1 MADVLAQPNDSA
13 NDADTEATLLAAIDE
28 ARLPRHIAIIM
39 DGNGRWAKRRGKSRI
54 EGHRAGVKSVREV
67 VTACRKLGVEVL
79 TLYAFSSENWQRP
92 RLEVRA
98 LMRFLDEFLRKEL
111 TTLLDNNI
119 RLATIG
125 NPERLPPGVQKTL
138 NRVMDQTKD
147 HTGMTLVLALSYG
160 ARNEIT
166 QAVRA
171 IAQKAKSGELDPQD
185 INEHL
190 ISDHLDTA
198 GLPDPD
204 LMIRTSG
211 ETRISNY
218 LLWQMAYTEFLF
230 TDLPWPDFRRP
241 ALYRSILDYQRRERR
256 FGLTGEQAA
265 R

>member
-1 MADVLAQPNDSA
+1 MANALTQADSTEAGLLAQI
-13 NDADTEATLLAAIDE
+13 DTD
-28 ARLPRHIAIIM
+28 RLPRHIAIIM
-39 DGNGRWAKRRGKSRI
+39 DGNGRWAKRQGKSRV

-67 VTACRKLGVEVL
+67 VTACREIGIDVL

-98 LMRFLDEFLRKEL
+98 LMRFLDEFLHKEL
-111 TTLLDNNI
+111 TTLMDNNI

-125 NPERLPPGVQKTL
+125 NPDRLPPGVQKTL
-138 NRVMDQTKD
+138 NRVMTQTEH

-160 ARNEIT
+160 ARSEIT

-171 IAQKAKSGELDPQD
+171 IAERVKQGTLDPAD
-185 INEHL
+185 IDEQL
-190 ISDHLDTA
+190 ISDHLDTR

-218 LLWQMAYTEFLF
+218 LLWQMAYTEFIF
-230 TDLPWPDFRRP
+230 TERLWPEFRRP
-241 ALYRSILDYQRRERR
+241 ALYQSIIDYQHRERR
-256 FGLTGEQAA
+256 FGLTGEQVT